1 MDMVHQ
7 RNFRTL
13 VEVRGSR
20 KKVGRPKFMNSSV
33 ARDVAAAVGEQP
45 QNVVEGWVR
54 LYGYKQEDVK
64 QVRQEF
70 AIFLSLNGDGAHYR
84 DAKSWSHLKQGKT
97 PSPQIF
103 FFQLMLLL
111 AESKWEGS
119 MVPTVREEQNPAGY
133 RQIVYLAALGRRN
146 ELTGPQTK
154 ALRQHLRH
162 DYHFDARFDFDVR
175 AEQERLGAEDSADAA
190 PTVGDDG
197 ANAEEDPNPRRRKKK
212 KKRPSASAAPPPRA
226 PPAAPAASSVPVP
239 DLREPALEWARNFAL
254 GPLMAVDP
262 AWESAYECIAV
273 RRPPVGAAAAA
284 TPDAPAAFEGATQL
298 PKVRLVVTAMPRVD
312 PVTLEVLEDN
322 HGEPQIAGLLC
333 RFLVHDPS
341 LDVMS
346 FFANVVENAVQR
358 PERPESRMTG
368 NGKGGNKSS
377 FYHRE
382 LFPQYSCLY
391 HSHHPAANSTTYSTY
406 FQAAIAMNPDLLR
419 GTTHDELYSALLRE
433 GNTPS
438 HPLHLSQIMSL
449 KRALAD
455 AAAAGAEPGMLADWA
470 QPTQQLATFPIRSYY
485 YMSSQA
491 LSWVGGRFLGLREK
505 KFPHIGSESDFIAH
519 VIAGRPLDPF
529 LDANAHLRA
538 DAIREADR
546 DVRTSWDQVRVL
558 LEENWLVERRQ
569 LVETRLVQYDTS
581 NAFVHEAAKADLIRK
596 RIERERPAHYG
607 RTLQDVHHIIHH
619 YGLQTWRRHVMNDS
633 AGVDEWLLEA
643 HPERETDT
651 DGIPVNLPTI
661 WERVKACERFN
672 ELFTKAQRSCLDSF
686 CSLWPTEGDVDNN
699 PIPDTLRAMQRWF
712 RDRPQ
717 ELQGSLTREFMKWDP
732 ELSIFGN
739 SMLRQMKMY
748 ACVGQILQPLICML
762 TEGLFSC
769 YRWAPKQLAF
779 NLLLHGKFDTG
790 KTYTA
795 ITMLVKLTCINGTVL
810 PFVAQTK
817 AADTT
822 LRHFYDVIFASD
834 EVSQHKVSQKEAEK
848 NPDITNKDKLKMTDR
863 YIAVNVFT
871 YETAPSGEQVRWTRT
886 IHTDHYV
893 AMVEVT
899 NHEVE
904 ARGALASRYHRLI
917 VAQPQLEA
925 RKLQNDT
932 EMSQLLTSATRDY
945 LNTNQYLSACAYK
958 AMQCY
963 AMVEPYMGLF
973 HDINSGVMDWLQAHE
988 LISKDVGAR
997 GLEIMKPYAIQ
1008 LVIHNAIHCVFDLP
1022 GAPMYKKRFT
1032 AEAIQLLQPYL
1043 YCTTDIVWWCWTS
1056 LASSWIQE
1064 NNSNVVN
1071 AVLRMQRHGFQW
1083 PEGTTPY
1090 RQYEFDVDGVLPWRR
1105 RPNPSNKND
1114 DLIDLQYWT
1123 LTGNLDSIC
1132 KRIAQCSE
1140 PRIDAGVVRSVLTEL
1155 RDVFIPVPW
1164 GGYKPCPESDMRT
1177 WHRCITRPT
1186 FRDTGVLGQ
1195 GLDGRDERRILEIQ
1209 VVKHL
1214 PQGTQAFPSYLCKRN
1229 SDPLVYRCEEDMP
1242 RMGDPGEICLPAVEF
1257 GERGEIHIMPWV
1269 AHHFLSSKII
1279 EALRYATYCSTTR
1292 LGKIL
1297 LGMHLPHDQQ
1307 NLQVEKITPDSLR
1320 EFIDF
1325 FDFKAGWH
1333 QGKFTGDA
1341 AEEASALPSR
1351 YTGLCFD
1358 RVGAMGKTD
1367 ALFFTEVAPAPTAC
1381 PTKEWQIKSTA
1392 ETNAMGRSRRVIP
1405 DLDYHSAREQHM
1417 RCGRPLTE
1425 PIRDPRWIEQQYEQG
1440 CAAQQRKTNMNMDY
1454 PYECTFELEERKEGW
1469 MTDSKVRKFTDVIA
1483 ASNIKQAQINRP
1495 RKPELLAKMA
1505 QKRTLGEL
1513 FGGRHASDDL
1523 PWMQP
1528 QQPAAASSSSS
1539 SSRPPKAPISS
1550 MGGATPTHFK
1560 KKRPVVL
1567 ENRQQDPAEAGIR
1580 EKQQAFVN
1588 SLPKNQRNTSSNH

>member
-1 MDMVHQ
+1 
-7 RNFRTL
+7 
-13 VEVRGSR
+13 
-20 KKVGRPKFMNSSV
+20 MNSSV
-33 ARDVAAAVGEQP
+33 AREVAAAVGEQP

-54 LYGYKQEDVK
+54 TYGYKQEDIK

-97 PSPQIF
+97 PSPQMF

-175 AEQERLGAEDSADAA
+175 MELERLNAEDTADAA
-190 PTVGDDG
+190 PAPPAGGDGED
-197 ANAEEDPNPRRRKKK
+197 DPNPRRRKKK
-212 KKRPSASAAPPPRA
+212 KRGPSAAATA
-226 PPAAPAASSVPVP
+226 PAAPRAQVDSAPP
-239 DLREPALEWARNFAL
+239 DLREPALEWARNFAV
-254 GPLMAVDP
+254 GPMMAVDP
-262 AWESAYECIAV
+262 AWEAAYECIAV
-273 RRPPVGAAAAA
+273 RRPSVVPSAAAPPE
-284 TPDAPAAFEGATQL
+284 TTFEGATQL

-312 PVTLEVLEDN
+312 PVTLDVLEDS

-333 RFLVHDPS
+333 RFLVHDPNV
-341 LDVMS
+341 DVMS
-346 FFANVVENAVQR
+346 FFSNVVENSVQR
-358 PERPESRMTG
+358 PERPDSRVAG

-377 FYHRE
+377 FYHKE
-382 LFPQYSCLY
+382 LFPQYSSLY
-391 HSHHPAANSTTYSTY
+391 HSNHPTSNSTTYSTY
-406 FQAAIAMNPDLLR
+406 FQAAIAMNPNLLQD
-419 GTTHDELYSALLRE
+419 TTHDALYAALLRE

-449 KRALAD
+449 KRALEDAD
-455 AAAAGAEPGMLADWA
+455 AAGALPGMLAEWA
-470 QPTQQLATFPIRSYY
+470 QPTQHLATFPMRSYY

-505 KFPHIGSESDFIAH
+505 KFPHVGSESDFIAH

-538 DAIREADR
+538 AAVREADR

-569 LVETRLVQYDTS
+569 LIETRLVQYDTS

-607 RTLQDVHHIIHH
+607 RTLQDVQHIIHH
-619 YGLQTWRRHVMNDS
+619 FGVQSWRRQVMNDS
-633 AGVDEWLLEA
+633 AGTDAWLIQA
-643 HPERETDT
+643 HPERETDS
-651 DGIPVNLPTI
+651 DGIPLNLPSI
-661 WERVKACERFN
+661 WDRVKACERFN
-672 ELFTKAQRSCLDSF
+672 ELFNKAQRSCLDSF

-739 SMLRQMKMY
+739 SMLRQLKMY

-769 YRWAPKQLAF
+769 YRWSPKQLAF

-795 ITMLVKLTCINGTVL
+795 ITMLVRLTCINGTVL
-810 PFVAQTK
+810 PFVSQTK

-871 YETAPSGEQVRWTRT
+871 YETAPSGDQVRWTRT

-893 AMVEVT
+893 SLVEVT

-904 ARGALASRYHRLI
+904 ARSALASRYHRLI

-932 EMSQLLTSATRDY
+932 EMSHLLTSATRDY
-945 LNTNQYLSACAYK
+945 LNVNQYLSACAYK
-958 AMQCY
+958 AIQCY

-973 HDINSGVMDWLQAHE
+973 HDINSAVLDWLQAQE

-1022 GAPMYKKRFT
+1022 GSPMYKQRFT
-1032 AEAIQLLQPYL
+1032 ADKIQLLQPFL

-1064 NNSNVVN
+1064 NNSNVIN

-1083 PEGTTPY
+1083 PDGTTPY
-1090 RQYEFDVDGVLPWRR
+1090 RQYEYDVDGVLPWRR
-1105 RPNPSNKND
+1105 RPNPSNKGD

-1123 LTGNLDSIC
+1123 LTGGLDSIC
-1132 KRIAQCSE
+1132 KRIAQSSE
-1140 PRIDAGVVRSVLTEL
+1140 PRIDAGVVRGVLMEL
-1155 RDVFIPVPW
+1155 REVFIPVPW
-1164 GGYKPCPESDMRT
+1164 GGYSPCPESEMRT
-1177 WHRCITRPT
+1177 WHRCKTRPT
-1186 FRDTGVLGQ
+1186 FRETGVFGQ
-1195 GLDGRDERRILEIQ
+1195 GLEGGDERRIREIQ
-1209 VVKHL
+1209 IVKHL
-1214 PQGTQAFPSYLCKRN
+1214 PQGTQVFPSYFCKRN

-1242 RMGDPGEICLPAVEF
+1242 RMASPGEIVMPAVEF

-1269 AHHFLSSKII
+1269 AHHFLANKII
-1279 EALRYATYCSTTR
+1279 DALRWATYCNTTR
-1292 LGKIL
+1292 PGKIL

-1307 NLQVEKITPDSLR
+1307 NLRVEKIIPDSLR
-1320 EFIDF
+1320 LFMNQ
-1325 FDFKAGWH
+1325 FDQEAGWH
-1333 QGKFTGDA
+1333 MGEFQGEP
-1341 AEEASALPSR
+1341 EEEDTALPSR
-1351 YTGLCFD
+1351 YTGICFD

-1367 ALFFTEVAPAPTAC
+1367 ALFFTTVAPAPTTLSTA
-1381 PTKEWQIKSTA
+1381 EWQAKSTA
-1392 ETNAMGRSRRVIP
+1392 DTNSMSRARRTIS
-1405 DLDYHSAREQHM
+1405 DLDYHAAREQHM

-1425 PIRDPRWIEQQYEQG
+1425 PVRDPRWIEQQYAQG
-1440 CAAQQRKTNMNMDY
+1440 CAAINRKAHADMDY
-1454 PYECTFELEERKEGW
+1454 PYECTLELEERKEKW
-1469 MTDSKVRKFTDVIA
+1469 MTDSKVRKFNKVLA
-1483 ASNIKQAQINRP
+1483 ASNQKQAEINRP

-1505 QKRTLGEL
+1505 QKRTLGDL
-1513 FGGRHASDDL
+1513 FSSSGSSDML
-1523 PWMQP
+1523 PFMQP
-1528 QQPAAASSSSS
+1528 LPSQQQQRARPSSFSVVGAA
-1539 SSRPPKAPISS
+1539 
-1550 MGGATPTHFK
+1550 TTK
-1560 KKRPVVL
+1560 KKRPVL
-1567 ENRQQDPAEAGIR
+1567 ENREQDPSVAGIR
-1580 EKQQAFVN
+1580 EKQQAFLSN
-1588 SLPKNQRNTSSNH
+1588 LQQQQQNQRNTRNQ